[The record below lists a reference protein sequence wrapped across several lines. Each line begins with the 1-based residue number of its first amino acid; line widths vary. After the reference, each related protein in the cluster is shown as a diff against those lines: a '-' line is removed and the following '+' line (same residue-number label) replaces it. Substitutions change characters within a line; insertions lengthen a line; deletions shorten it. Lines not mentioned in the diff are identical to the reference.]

1 MIEHFFDIDPRVA
14 EAARQAEARCA
25 GPFAAVD
32 KTAEYNGCKVLAAFI
47 NNGVS
52 EACLKGSTG
61 YGYDDMG
68 RDKLD
73 QVFAAALGAEDAL
86 VRHTMVSGTHAL
98 ATALFGA
105 LSPGDRM
112 VSVTGQPYDTLE
124 ETIGLRG
131 QGDGSLMEWGVEY
144 RQVELLPDGSP
155 DHPAIAREA
164 AGARMIYIQRSR
176 GYSLRPTLTV
186 ERIGEIAR
194 TAKAANPQVVVMVDN
209 CYGEFVETAEPTQ
222 AGADL
227 IAGSLIKNPGGGIA
241 QTGGYIA
248 GRKALVDR
256 CAARLTCPGMGREVG
271 CTLDQLR
278 PMYQGV
284 FFAPTVVASAVKT
297 AIFAAALFEQ
307 LGFEVNPGP
316 EALRS
321 DIIQSVLL
329 GGPERLV
336 AFCRGIQKG
345 SPVDSFVAPEP
356 WAMPGYESPVV
367 MAAGAFTLGA
377 SIELSADAPLRE
389 PYAAFL
395 QGGLT
400 YPSGKTGVV
409 LAAQAMLEQGLL
421 ELPTA

>member
-1 MIEHFFDIDPRVA
+1 MIEQFFEIDPKITQ
-14 EAARQAEARCA
+14 AAREAEEQCA
-25 GPFAAVD
+25 AAFAKID
-32 KTAEYNGCKVLAAFI
+32 QTAEYNGCKVLSAFI
-47 NNGVS
+47 KNKVS

-61 YGYDDMG
+61 YGYDDLG

-73 QVFAAALGAEDAL
+73 RVFADALGAEDAL

-105 LSPGDRM
+105 LAPGERM
-112 VSVTGQPYDTLE
+112 ISVTGRPYDTLE

-131 QGDGSLMEWGVEY
+131 EGDGSLIEWGIEY

-155 DHPAIAREA
+155 DYPAIAREA
-164 AGARMIYIQRSR
+164 KEAKLIYIQRSR
-176 GYSLRPTLTV
+176 GYSLRPSLTV
-186 ERIGEIAR
+186 EVIGEIAR
-194 TAKAANPQVVVMVDN
+194 VAKAANPNVVVMVDN
-209 CYGEFVETAEPTQ
+209 CYGEFVERTEPTQ
-222 AGADL
+222 VGADL
-227 IAGSLIKNPGGGIA
+227 MAGSLIKNPGGGIA

-248 GRKALVDR
+248 GRKDLVNR

-271 CTLDQLR
+271 CSLDQLR
-278 PMYQGV
+278 PMYQGL

-297 AIFAAALFEQ
+297 AVFAAALFGR

-316 EALRS
+316 DAFRS

-329 GGPERLV
+329 GSPERLI
-336 AFCRGIQKG
+336 AFCQGVQRG
-345 SPVDSFVAPEP
+345 SPVDSFVSPEP
-356 WAMPGYESPVV
+356 WDMPGYDSQVI

-377 SIELSADAPLRE
+377 SIELSADAPLR
-389 PYAAFL
+389 PPFAAWL

-409 LAAQAMLEQGLL
+409 LAAQAMLEQGLI
-421 ELPTA
+421 EV